1 MSVLTEQELL
11 AMPEDD
17 YMNEQQLE
25 FFAAKLRSTYDEISG
40 EVIDSKQELSRIEDN
55 HDPLDTASR
64 TEMQQL
70 ELRKME
76 RLTKLLRKIESSLRD
91 IEKGDY
97 GYCRES
103 GEPIGVPRL
112 LARPTATLTIEA
124 KQRQEHLEKST
135 WDED

>member
-1 MSVLTEQELL
+1 MLTDKEIL

-17 YMNEQQLE
+17 YMNEQQVE
-25 FFAAKLRSTYDEISG
+25 FFQTKLKQMYEEILV
-40 EVIDSKQELSRIEDN
+40 EVSESKQELGRIEDN

-91 IEKGDY
+91 IKKGDY

-103 GEPIGVPRL
+103 GEPIGIPRL
-112 LARPTATLTIEA
+112 LARPTATLSIEA
-124 KQRQEHLEKST
+124 KQRQEHLEKSS
-135 WDED
+135 WEED

>member
-1 MSVLTEQELL
+1 MLTEKQLL

-17 YMNEQQLE
+17 YMNDEQLAFFKAMLE
-25 FFAAKLRSTYDEISG
+25 GMYTEVSGEIS
-40 EVIDSKQELSRIEDN
+40 VSKQELGRFEDN
-55 HDPLDTASR
+55 HDPLDTASH

-76 RLTKLLRKIESSLRD
+76 RLTKLLHKIEKSLRD
-91 IEKGDY
+91 IERGEY
-97 GYCRES
+97 GFCRET
-103 GEPIGVPRL
+103 GELIGIPRL
-112 LARPTATLTIEA
+112 LARPTATLSIEA

>member
-1 MSVLTEQELL
+1 LKQMYE
-11 AMPEDD
+11 
-17 YMNEQQLE
+17 
-25 FFAAKLRSTYDEISG
+25 EILV
-40 EVIDSKQELSRIEDN
+40 EVSESKQELGRIEDN

-91 IEKGDY
+91 IKKGDY

-103 GEPIGVPRL
+103 GEPIGIPRL
-112 LARPTATLTIEA
+112 LARPTATLSIEA
-124 KQRQEHLEKST
+124 KQRQEHLEKSS
-135 WDED
+135 WEED

>member
-1 MSVLTEQELL
+1 MLTEQELL

-17 YMNEQQLE
+17 YMNEAQAE
-25 FFAAKLRSTYDEISG
+25 FFATMLRSMYDEISVEVG
-40 EVIDSKQELSRIEDN
+40 ESKQELSRIEDN

-76 RLTKLLRKIESSLRD
+76 RLTKLLHKIESSLRD

-103 GEPIGVPRL
+103 GEPIGLRRL
-112 LARPTATLTIEA
+112 LARPTATLSIEA

>member
-1 MSVLTEQELL
+1 MLTEQALL
-11 AMPEDD
+11 AMPEED
-17 YMNEQQLE
+17 YMNEVQRN
-25 FFAAKLRSTYDEISG
+25 FFATRLKSMYDEIVV
-40 EVIDSKQELSRIEDN
+40 EVAESKQELSRMEEN

-76 RLTKLLRKIESSLRD
+76 RLTKLLHKIEASLRD
-91 IEKGDY
+91 IEKGHY
-97 GYCRES
+97 GYCQET
-103 GEPIGVPRL
+103 GEPIGLPRL
-112 LARPTATLTIEA
+112 LARPTATLSIEA

>member
-1 MSVLTEQELL
+1 MLTETKLQ
-11 AMPEDD
+11 AMSEDD
-17 YMNEQQLE
+17 YMNAEQLA
-25 FFAAKLRSTYDEISG
+25 FFKDKLQTMFTNISE
-40 EVIDSKQELSRIEDN
+40 EVAVSKVELSRIEDN
-55 HDPLDTASR
+55 HDPLDTASH

-76 RLTKLLRKIESSLRD
+76 RLSKLLGKIQGSLRD
-91 IEKGDY
+91 IDRGEY
-97 GYCRES
+97 GYCRET

-112 LARPTATLTIEA
+112 LARPTATLSIEA

>member
-1 MSVLTEQELL
+1 MLTETKLQ
-11 AMPEDD
+11 AMSEDD
-17 YMNEQQLE
+17 YMNAEQLA
-25 FFAAKLRSTYDEISG
+25 FFKDKLQTMFTNISE
-40 EVIDSKQELSRIEDN
+40 EVAVSKIELSRIEDN
-55 HDPLDTASR
+55 HDPLDTASH

-76 RLTKLLRKIESSLRD
+76 RLSKLLGKIQGSLRD
-91 IEKGDY
+91 IERGEY
-97 GYCRES
+97 GYCRET

-112 LARPTATLTIEA
+112 LARPTATLSIEA

>member
-1 MSVLTEQELL
+1 MLTEQELL
-11 AMPEDD
+11 AMPEED
-17 YMNEQQLE
+17 YMNAQQSS
-25 FFAAKLRSTYDEISG
+25 FFADKLRSMYEEISE
-40 EVIDSKQELSRIEDN
+40 EVASSKQELSRIEDN

-64 TEMQQL
+64 SEMQQL

-76 RLTKLLRKIESSLRD
+76 RLTKLLYKIEASLRD
-91 IEKGDY
+91 IERGDY

-103 GEPIGVPRL
+103 GEPIGLRRL
-112 LARPTATLTIEA
+112 LARPTATLSIEA